1 MTASDVEKA
10 IEKLV
15 ATMLEG
21 WNEHNAQHFASVFA
35 ADADFTNVF
44 GMLLTGRAAVE
55 AAHHPIFTGM
65 YKDSHLAATGMRVR
79 VVRPDGAVAELRWN
93 MTGARDPFG
102 KEWPARQGLMD
113 LVATRESD
121 GWSIAIFHNMDL
133 PSPEKLQSLQ
143 AALKQ

>member
-1 MTASDVEKA
+1 V
-10 IEKLV
+10 
-15 ATMLEG
+15 
-21 WNEHNAQHFASVFA
+21 
-35 ADADFTNVF
+35 
-44 GMLLTGRAAVE
+44 
-55 AAHHPIFTGM
+55 
-65 YKDSHLAATGMRVR
+65 
-79 VVRPDGAVAELRWN
+79 AVAELRWN

-113 LVATRESD
+113 FVATRESD